1 MATVKTPATFDDLY
15 HVPDDGCSY
24 ELVNGEIVKMSPTGE
39 MPSDI
44 AFQIATALGL
54 YARAMGRGRA
64 RPDGI
69 AYTVDLPRRRS
80 FSPDASFV
88 WSYGVA
94 NMKFA
99 RGAPVFAAEVRS
111 EHDYGP
117 RADRAYMAKRADYF
131 AAGTEVVWDVD
142 PLARTVTK
150 YTRTE
155 PETPVAYHAGDEADA
170 EPALPGWRVAVNSL
184 FGA

>member
-117 RADRAYMAKRADYF
+117 RADRAYADKRRDYF
-131 AAGTEVVWDVD
+131 AAGTSVVWDVD
-142 PLARTVTK
+142 PVAERVRSYRHDRPDFPTVF
-150 YTRTE
+150 RVGE
-155 PETPVAYHAGDEADA
+155 MAEA
-170 EPALPGWRVAVNSL
+170 EPALPGWIVAVADL
-184 FGA
+184 FA

>member
-111 EHDYGP
+111 EGDYGP

-150 YTRTE
+150 YTRAE